1 MATKRKA
8 MTVRLP
14 EELYRTSS
22 KVARRRRI
30 SLNELVKESLEAAL
44 KAERERGLY
53 EAFGQ
58 AGEDVEGADVE
69 FARAA
74 QQEVVRRGDS

>member
-1 MATKRKA
+1 MASKRKA

-22 KVARRRRI
+22 KVARRLRI

-44 KAERERGLY
+44 KAEREKSLY

-58 AGEDVEGADVE
+58 AGEDAAGADVE

-74 QQEVVRRGDS
+74 QREVVRRGDS